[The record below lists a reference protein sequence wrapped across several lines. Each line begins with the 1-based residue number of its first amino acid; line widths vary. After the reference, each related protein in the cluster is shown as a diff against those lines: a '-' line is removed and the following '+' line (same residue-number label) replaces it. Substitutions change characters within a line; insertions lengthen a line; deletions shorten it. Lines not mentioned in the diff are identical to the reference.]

1 MTEARSA
8 QRSAAEGATFA
19 VAVLTAMNL
28 LNYIDRWVPSAVKD
42 LVKADL
48 HLDDRQTALPLSA
61 FLVVYML
68 ASPVFGALAG
78 RVSRNRLVAVGVA
91 LWSLSTAAA
100 ALARSFETFL
110 LARAAVGIGEA
121 AYATIAPS
129 ILSDFFPPSKRN
141 RVLTLF
147 YVATPVGS
155 ALGFVLGGALG
166 QHYGWRAAFLA
177 CGLPGLLVALL
188 ALAMREPT
196 RGQFDPPSTE
206 LVAPSWPAALRSLS
220 KNPRY
225 LVAVAGYT
233 AVTFATGAMAD
244 WFATYLVRQ
253 RHLELGRADSIVG
266 TAAVVGGLAGT
277 VLGGLVADRARP
289 HTKQAYLA
297 MSGLTLVPG
306 TALVAVAIW
315 FAESPSAIFASLV
328 AAQIFLWMY
337 NGPINALIVNSV
349 DAGLRARAFGLS
361 IFSIHVLGDALS
373 PPLLGALADAR
384 GGDLTA
390 PFAVVPVALMV
401 AAIVWIVGWR
411 ALPRDARDDDP

>member
-1 MTEARSA
+1 MSTSNDTPRAPVA
-8 QRSAAEGATFA
+8 GATFA
-19 VAVLTAMNL
+19 VVVLTAMNL

-42 LVKADL
+42 LIKVDL

-68 ASPVFGALAG
+68 ASPVFGSLAG
-78 RVSRNRLVAVGVA
+78 RMSRKHLVALGVA
-91 LWSLSTAAA
+91 LWSLATAAA
-100 ALARSFETFL
+100 ALAGSFTTFL

-188 ALAMREPT
+188 ALSMREPP
-196 RGQFDPPSTE
+196 RGHFDAPEEVVASPTWPS
-206 LVAPSWPAALRSLS
+206 ALRALA

-233 AVTFATGAMAD
+233 LVTFATGGIAD
-244 WFATYLVRQ
+244 WFATYLARE
-253 RHLELGRADSIVG
+253 RHLELAHADGLVG
-266 TAAVVGGLAGT
+266 TATVVGGLGGT
-277 VLGGLVADRARP
+277 IVGGLLADRARRY
-289 HTKQAYLA
+289 TKQAYLA
-297 MSGLTLVPG
+297 TSGLAMLPAA
-306 TALVAVAIW
+306 ALLTVAIYV
-315 FAESPSAIFASLV
+315 ARSPSAIFASLV

-373 PPLLGALADAR
+373 PPLIGALSDAR
-384 GGDLTA
+384 GGNLSG
-390 PFAVVPVALMV
+390 PFAIVPVTLALG
-401 AAIVWIVGWR
+401 AGVWLVGWR
-411 ALPRDARDDDP
+411 KLAADPRDDL